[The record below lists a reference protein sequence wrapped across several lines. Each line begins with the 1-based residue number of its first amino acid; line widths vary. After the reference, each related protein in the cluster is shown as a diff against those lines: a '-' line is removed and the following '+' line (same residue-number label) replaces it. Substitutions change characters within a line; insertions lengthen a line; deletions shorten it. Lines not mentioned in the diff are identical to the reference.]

1 MDHFSLKL
9 LLVEDNLLNQKL
21 ICLTLGKY
29 GFNIDL
35 AENGAEALSMIKD
48 NHYDLIL
55 MDIMMPVMDGLE
67 TTRIIRESE
76 KNSDKHT
83 PIIGLTANTLDSDR
97 QRCIANGMDEYLVK
111 PFDVSEF
118 LRILELLSIVK

>member
-35 AENGAEALSMIKD
+35 AENGAKALSMIKD

-55 MDIMMPVMDGLE
+55 MDIMIPVMDGLE

>member
-35 AENGAEALSMIKD
+35 AENGAKALSMIKD